1 MPDLM
6 AEIWHVVQDLPVF
19 LTAPLYRQWHLR
31 WGTTVAEATAELPGD
46 TLVPAAQYRSTRAIT
61 IDAPASKIW
70 PWLVQ
75 VGCLRGG
82 FYSDD
87 LLDNLA
93 HPSATTIIP
102 EFQHLEVGQL
112 VPMSPPAR
120 TSERTAFS
128 VHSFRVNEWLLWSKP
143 DSTWAWSLTPNGT
156 GGTRLV
162 ARIRAWYDWRH
173 PLAGLSAVLLMEFG
187 DFAMLRRMLRGIK
200 ARAEPPPQVV
210 RMLDHGRCHR
220 TEVSDACDD
229 RPSMLSRDQGLRAA
243 SRKPI
248 T

>member
-1 MPDLM
+1 VAPALG
-6 AEIWHVVQDLPVF
+6 A
-19 LTAPLYRQWHLR
+19 TA
-31 WGTTVAEATAELPGD
+31 AEATAELPGD

-61 IDAPASKIW
+61 IDAPASEIW

-102 EFQHLEVGQL
+102 ELQHLEVGQL
-112 VPMSPPAR
+112 IPMSPPGR

-143 DSTWAWSLTPNGT
+143 DSTWAWSLTPTDT

-162 ARIRAWYDWRH
+162 ARIRAWHDWRH
-173 PLAGLSAVLLMEFG
+173 PLAGTAAVLLMEFG
-187 DFAMLRRMLRGIK
+187 DLAMLRRMLRGIK
-200 ARAEPPPQVV
+200 ARAES
-210 RMLDHGRCHR
+210 GRKVQR
-220 TEVSDACDD
+220 GNQDA
-229 RPSMLSRDQGLRAA
+229 RSKA
-243 SRKPI
+243 
-248 T
+248 

>member
-1 MPDLM
+1 MTP
-6 AEIWHVVQDLPVF
+6 W
-19 LTAPLYRQWHLR
+19 
-31 WGTTVAEATAELPGD
+31 
-46 TLVPAAQYRSTRAIT
+46 PAAQYRSTRAVT
-61 IDAPASKIW
+61 IDAPASEIW

-102 EFQHLEVGQL
+102 ELQHLEVGQL
-112 VPMSPPAR
+112 IPMSPPGR

-143 DSTWAWSLTPNGT
+143 DSTWAWSLTPTDT

-173 PLAGLSAVLLMEFG
+173 PLAGTAAVLLMEFG

-200 ARAEPPPQVV
+200 ARAESGRKVQPGNQDV
-210 RMLDHGRCHR
+210 RS
-220 TEVSDACDD
+220 EA
-229 RPSMLSRDQGLRAA
+229 
-243 SRKPI
+243 
-248 T
+248 

>member
-1 MPDLM
+1 MDRASSPVAPRRPAAPELR

-19 LTAPLYRQWHLR
+19 LTAPLYRRWHLH
-31 WGTTVAEATAELPGD
+31 WGATAAEAA
-46 TLVPAAQYRSTRAIT
+46 AAQYRATRAIT
-61 IDAPASKIW
+61 IDAPASAVW

-87 LLDNLA
+87 LLDNLSR
-93 HPSATTIIP
+93 PSATTIIP
-102 EFQHLEVGQL
+102 AFQHLEVGQL
-112 VPMSPPAR
+112 VSMAPPGR
-120 TSERTAFS
+120 TSERTAFR

-143 DSTWAWSLTPNGT
+143 DSTWAWSLTPTGT

-200 ARAEPPPQVV
+200 ARAEPRRKVQ
-210 RMLDHGRCHR
+210 HGQ
-220 TEVSDACDD
+220 
-229 RPSMLSRDQGLRAA
+229 DQDVPDLRA
-243 SRKPI
+243 
-248 T
+248 

>member
-1 MPDLM
+1 MSCYLLSGEVTMDRAAPSAAPRHPDMPDLM

-19 LTAPLYRQWHLR
+19 LTAPLYRRWHLR
-31 WGTTVAEATAELPGD
+31 WGATAAEATAELPGD

-61 IDAPASKIW
+61 IDAPASEIW

-102 EFQHLEVGQL
+102 ELQHLEVGQL
-112 VPMSPPAR
+112 IPMSPPGR

-143 DSTWAWSLTPNGT
+143 DSTWAWSLTPTDT

-162 ARIRAWYDWRH
+162 
-173 PLAGLSAVLLMEFG
+173 
-187 DFAMLRRMLRGIK
+187 
-200 ARAEPPPQVV
+200 
-210 RMLDHGRCHR
+210 
-220 TEVSDACDD
+220 
-229 RPSMLSRDQGLRAA
+229 
-243 SRKPI
+243 
-248 T
+248 